1 MRLVFLGPPG
11 AGKGTQ
17 AQRLIQLLNATHL
30 STGDMLREAVKD
42 DTEDGRAAESYLSAG
57 QLVPD
62 EIIVRLVAHRVKEL
76 GCSANVLFDGFPRTL
91 GQAEALENMLEECG
105 MPLDGAFYLE
115 VREDEL
121 LRRLTGR
128 GRNDDKPEIVRERL
142 DVYRNQT
149 EPLIDHYQELGLLH
163 VIDGSGSE
171 EDVFGRIQTEIEGIR
186 QQQDDS
192 ES

>member
-17 AQRLIQLLNATHL
+17 AQRLIQLLSATHL
-30 STGDMLREAVKD
+30 STGDMLREAVKN
-42 DTEDGRAAESYLSAG
+42 DTEDGRAAESYLDAG

-62 EIIVRLVAHRVKEL
+62 EIIVRLVANRMKEL
-76 GCSANVLFDGFPRTL
+76 GHSANVLFDGFPRTL
-91 GQAEALENMLEECG
+91 GQAEALDEILDECG

-115 VREDEL
+115 VREEEL

-128 GRNDDKPEIVRERL
+128 GRTDDEPEIVRERL
-142 DVYRNQT
+142 EVYRSHT

-163 VIDGSGSE
+163 IIDGLGTQDE
-171 EDVFGRIQTEIEGIR
+171 VFARIQTEIDAIR

-192 ES
+192 GS